1 VQPGDLIKYRDTIR
15 IGGNRMPEVYIVRR
29 IEHKNSWVFVVGHEV
44 PINMNLMEVFSESR

>member
-1 VQPGDLIKYRDTIR
+1 MQPGDLIKYRDTIR
-15 IGGNRMPEVYIVRR
+15 IGGNRMPEVYIARR

>member
-1 VQPGDLIKYRDTIR
+1 VKPGDLVKYRTFLAAYVS
-15 IGGNRMPEVYIVRR
+15 PEVYIARR